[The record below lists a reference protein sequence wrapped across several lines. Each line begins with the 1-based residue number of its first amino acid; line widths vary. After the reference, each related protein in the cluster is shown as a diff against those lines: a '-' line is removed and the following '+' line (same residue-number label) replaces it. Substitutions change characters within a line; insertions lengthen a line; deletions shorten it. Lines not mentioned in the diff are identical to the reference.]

1 MKASHWF
8 PRLAAC
14 VLGVGLLSLPAAAAA
29 ADLSFDGGSLTLGQG
44 HGGALAGPVKI
55 ILLLTALSF
64 APALLIAATSFTR
77 IIIVLSMLR
86 QAIGMTNTPP
96 NPVLISLALFLT
108 LFTMAPVISAVDEA
122 AVQPYLAGKLEDK
135 PALVAAQVPIRKFL
149 VRQTRESDLKLVI
162 ELSGKPKPES
172 VDDVGLFTL
181 IPAFMLSE
189 LRIGFEI
196 GFVIFL
202 PFVLIDLVVASVLM
216 SLGMIMVPPLAI
228 SLPLKILVF
237 ILIDGWSLV
246 TEVLVRSF
254 QA

>member
-1 MKASHWF
+1 MRR
-8 PRLAAC
+8 PRFYRPLL
-14 VLGVGLLSLPAAAAA
+14 LGVLALLPVATAWS
-29 ADLSFDGGSLTLGQG
+29 ADFSFPGGSLSFEGG
-44 HGGALAGPVKI
+44 HSGGLTGPVKTV
-55 ILLLTALSF
+55 LLLTALSL

-77 IIIVLSMLR
+77 IIIVMSMLR

-96 NPVLISLALFLT
+96 NMVLISLSLFLT
-108 LFTMAPVISAVDEA
+108 LFTMTPVLDEINSAA
-122 AVQPYLAGKLEDK
+122 ITPYTAGKLDDRG
-135 PALVAAQVPIRKFL
+135 AFNAAQVPLRKFL
-149 VRQTRESDLKLVI
+149 LAQTRESDLKLVLD
-162 ELSGKPKPES
+162 LSGKSS
-172 VDDVGLFTL
+172 VQSADEVGLFTL

-189 LRIGFEI
+189 LRMGFEI